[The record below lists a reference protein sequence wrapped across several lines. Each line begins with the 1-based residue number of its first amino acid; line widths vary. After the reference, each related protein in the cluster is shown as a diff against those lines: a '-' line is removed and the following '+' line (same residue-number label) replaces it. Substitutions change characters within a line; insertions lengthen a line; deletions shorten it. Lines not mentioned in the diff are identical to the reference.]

1 MSSEFMSV
9 LAQQELTETAE
20 SIVKHQQTNGM
31 ILWFENSHA
40 DTWNHTE
47 AAMALSA
54 TGFTH
59 NAERAYEWLKNS
71 QNQDGTWY
79 HYYLKNSIEDS
90 KVDTN
95 CCAYVA
101 TGILHHFLITAD
113 RSFLEEMWPV
123 VRSALDFV
131 VGSQTTSGHIP
142 WALHSDGTPW
152 SYSLLTGSSSIFH
165 SLRSGLSIAQTL
177 GIDCPQWE
185 LSALRIADLIAH
197 HEDQFEPKYRWAMDW
212 YYPVLS
218 GAIHGE
224 KAVTRLN
231 EGSSKFLL
239 ADQGVK
245 CVSDQPWVTAAET
258 CECALAYLATGDE
271 HRARQLFAATEA
283 MRDKDG
289 AYFTGLVYP
298 EHITFPD
305 GERSTYTSAAII
317 LTADAL
323 DNKSEASRLLI
334 GDNIPTLR

>member
-1 MSSEFMSV
+1 MSPEFMGV
-9 LAQQELTETAE
+9 LAQEHLTETAE
-20 SIVKHQQTNGM
+20 SIVKHQQPNGM

-59 NAERAYEWLKNS
+59 NAEKAYEWLKNA

-152 SYSLLTGSSSIFH
+152 
-165 SLRSGLSIAQTL
+165 
-177 GIDCPQWE
+177 
-185 LSALRIADLIAH
+185 
-197 HEDQFEPKYRWAMDW
+197 
-212 YYPVLS
+212 
-218 GAIHGE
+218 
-224 KAVTRLN
+224 
-231 EGSSKFLL
+231 
-239 ADQGVK
+239 
-245 CVSDQPWVTAAET
+245 
-258 CECALAYLATGDE
+258 
-271 HRARQLFAATEA
+271 
-283 MRDKDG
+283 
-289 AYFTGLVYP
+289 
-298 EHITFPD
+298 
-305 GERSTYTSAAII
+305 
-317 LTADAL
+317 
-323 DNKSEASRLLI
+323 
-334 GDNIPTLR
+334 